1 MNLKA
6 NVSPLKNLQRMHL
19 HTFVLAKA
27 LYPML
32 VCQPPKKEFRPKHK
46 KELDQLTKFRHLK
59 RQILFGRPIFRCY
72 RWFWGGVYRPSHF
85 LPWVEVLKCWRRTLH
100 LHPLFTSKHLPI
112 STSYILLQRLK
123 GWKPC
128 IEKSLVFFLL
138 VKTDLT
144 QIVSQALWC

>member
-32 VCQPPKKEFRPKHK
+32 ACQPPKKEFRPKHK
-46 KELDQLTKFRHLK
+46 KELDQLTKFRHMK
-59 RQILFGRPIFRCY
+59 RHVLFGRPIFRCY
-72 RWFWGGVYRPSHF
+72 RWFWGGGKGLLIFSHG
-85 LPWVEVLKCWRRTLH
+85 LKCWSVEGGPYIFNPFLPANTFLSAH
-100 LHPLFTSKHLPI
+100 LTSLCNAWRVENLALRNL
-112 STSYILLQRLK
+112 S
-123 GWKPC
+123 
-128 IEKSLVFFLL
+128 FFFFL